1 MEPKI
6 TANARFLDPA
16 PTQGQP
22 GPASGKPEA
31 KPVATGPD
39 PADVRLV
46 IEEGKVSGSYVYK
59 TINRVTGEILRQFP
73 REEIL
78 KLQSGDEYKS
88 GTIVRTEV

>member
-6 TANARFLDPA
+6 ATNARLLDPVPTQVQQGSA
-16 PTQGQP
+16 PTK
-22 GPASGKPEA
+22 AEA
-31 KPVATGPD
+31 PSVATGPD
-39 PADVRLV
+39 LADVRLV

-88 GTIVRTEV
+88 GAIVRTEV

>member
-16 PTQGQP
+16 PTQVQP
-22 GPASGKPEA
+22 GSASGKPEA
-31 KPVATGPD
+31 KPVAAGPD